1 MFDQFQA
8 SAKAMIHG
16 QNAPSSFES
25 SSNLETCCLE
35 LQPYN
40 LMDETGNFGTAHQLR
55 EGMKLVG
62 MNVFLD

>member
-1 MFDQFQA
+1 MFDKFQA
-8 SAKAMIHG
+8 SAKAMIPG

-40 LMDETGNFGTAHQLR
+40 LMDETGNFGTAHQ
-55 EGMKLVG
+55 
-62 MNVFLD
+62 

>member
-1 MFDQFQA
+1 MFDKFQA

-40 LMDETGNFGTAHQLR
+40 LMDETGNFGTAHQ
-55 EGMKLVG
+55 
-62 MNVFLD
+62 